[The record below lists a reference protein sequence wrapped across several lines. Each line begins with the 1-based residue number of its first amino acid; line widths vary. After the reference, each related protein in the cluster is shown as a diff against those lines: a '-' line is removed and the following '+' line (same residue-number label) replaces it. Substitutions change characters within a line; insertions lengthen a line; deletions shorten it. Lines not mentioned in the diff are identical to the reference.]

1 MLWNQM
7 PLDEERLE
15 AREGENT
22 PQARLRLLKLLDEG
36 ETGCLVGIRGSVE
49 YRVYVMSG
57 ELIAASAESDARRML
72 ELLRNRRILG
82 AGESA
87 EVQKRVAA
95 GEGLTELLVD
105 TVGEEVLSR
114 MLFERFRENVFEFTS
129 FASNLTYEPM
139 EAIFVD
145 NIQVGHDSLGLLAEL
160 ERLRE
165 QLAAAELS
173 PEQVYRRGR
182 TQAANTDDAAL
193 LDSFRDQISIEEL
206 LRRSPFER
214 SRTLSMLLD
223 LMQRGVLVDVTPPPR
238 STAPLP
244 PVASETRPARSSD
257 TRPTRSTKRPPSAL
271 PLAPPSLPPPDE
283 LETPT
288 APGIEPRRP
297 APIPP
302 PAEPV
307 LDDEMAAFQDNE
319 KVREG
324 GLFTTGA
331 QHLEKLELG
340 DTTATPAD
348 TKRILDPIEL
358 GDAEALGKDGIKSAV
373 ALNFGG
379 RRLED
384 ADLTRKLEVVNEV
397 LSIIV
402 DTLNEAQP
410 GQGNAKLQLLLEGA
424 PALYIPLFKGVEASP
439 RGHLPAEPVI
449 RNLRRRPAAE
459 QRQLFNQG
467 LSDLIDRA
475 LSLAGDTLEEDQIDP
490 MLEKIAGYQSRF
502 GL

>member
-1 MLWNQM
+1 MLWNQK

-15 AREGENT
+15 ASEGENT

-36 ETGCLVGIRGSVE
+36 DTGCLIGIRGSVE

-57 ELIAASAESDARRML
+57 ELIAASAESDSRRML

-87 EVQKRVAA
+87 DLQRRIAA
-95 GEGLTELLVD
+95 GESLTELLVE

-129 FASNLTYEPM
+129 FASNLAYEPM

-160 ERLRE
+160 DRLRD

-182 TQAANTDDAAL
+182 TQAANTDDIAL

-244 PVASETRPARSSD
+244 PVATDA
-257 TRPTRSTKRPPSAL
+257 RPTRSTKRAPSVL
-271 PLAPPSLPPPDE
+271 PLGPPSLPPPDE

-302 PAEPV
+302 PADAIP
-307 LDDEMAAFQDNE
+307 DDEMAAFQDNE

-340 DTTATPAD
+340 DASASPTD

-373 ALNFGG
+373 ALSFGG

-384 ADLTRKLEVVNEV
+384 TDLTRKLDVVNEV
-397 LSIIV
+397 LTIIV

-439 RGHLPAEPVI
+439 KGHLPADPVI